1 MDIDA
6 DDHGEEGI
14 PLPGMDAHAM
24 QMVIIEYP
32 VVYPFARSAV
42 TVGLLI
48 FLRSPRDRGIEP
60 DVPVRLGV
68 DTAAIGETVRKLVQ
82 YLFNN

>member
-32 VVYPFARSAV
+32 VVYPFARMLTSRNFTTKSAH
-42 TVGLLI
+42 
-48 FLRSPRDRGIEP
+48 FLSQQSAIKTTRFNIRS
-60 DVPVRLGV
+60 
-68 DTAAIGETVRKLVQ
+68 
-82 YLFNN
+82 

>member
-42 TVGLLI
+42 TVGLPI

-60 DVPVRLGV
+60 DVPVRIR
-68 DTAAIGETVRKLVQ
+68 IGEMAFAGAVRIAV
-82 YLFNN
+82 F